1 MTSTTSRS
9 ASGARRFSGTL
20 LEAGRPSALADVNR
34 PAAVDGTRGGAGAER
49 RDSLPRNR
57 HVSTYADLSRRVQD
71 AGLLGRRRA
80 WYWWRTMGTA
90 TAFVMIWVA
99 FFLLGDSWLQM
110 G

>member
-9 ASGARRFSGTL
+9 ASRAGTFSGTL
-20 LEAGRPSALADVNR
+20 LEAGRPSAVADVHR

-57 HVSTYADLSRRVQD
+57 YVSIYADVSRRVQD
-71 AGLLGRRRA
+71 AGLLARRRA
-80 WYWWRTMGTA
+80 WYWWRTIGTA

-99 FFLLGDSWLQM
+99 LPPPA
-110 G
+110 